1 MSTQVDRA
9 RLPNWVREEKL
20 LRAREFQSINWFAEE
35 RPVTVAATQLTTVGD
50 VLLIEDD
57 VSIAEMYA
65 FDLSS
70 SGYSVRIVTSGES
83 ALSDVVPAGHISA
96 IVLDLD
102 LPSMSGLATLDE
114 LRHREVT
121 AHVPVIVLSNKDI
134 DFDEVARHGA
144 DECHRKFMTTPRQL
158 VGYIERAVGRAA

>member
-1 MSTQVDRA
+1 MNA
-9 RLPNWVREEKL
+9 
-20 LRAREFQSINWFAEE
+20 AINPVPAPAE
-35 RPVTVAATQLTTVGD
+35 

-57 VSIAEMYA
+57 LSIAEMYA
-65 FDLSS
+65 SHLSS

-83 ALSDVVPAGHISA
+83 ALSDGIADGNLSA

-102 LPSMSGLATLDE
+102 LPTMSGLATLDE
-114 LRHREVT
+114 LRHRDVT

-144 DECHRKFMTTPRQL
+144 VECHRKFMTTPRQL
-158 VGYIERAVGRAA
+158 VGYVERAMGRAA